1 MSSLEE
7 VHAAAKAGKKTGLPV
22 MATMTFDTA
31 GRSMMGVKPADYKRF
46 AAEIDLQG
54 FGANCGIGPAELI
67 DSVSYFDAA
76 DQERFV
82 IAKGNCGIPAYV
94 DGKIHYHGTPELMAE
109 YALIARDLG
118 VRIIG
123 GCCGTKPEHLS
134 AMRAA
139 LESTPKGAPPSKQ
152 EITNRLGVAWKD
164 LAEKPATDA
173 KAGRER
179 RRRRGDRGRSAS

>member
-1 MSSLEE
+1 
-7 VHAAAKAGKKTGLPV
+7 
-22 MATMTFDTA
+22 
-31 GRSMMGVKPADYKRF
+31 
-46 AAEIDLQG
+46 
-54 FGANCGIGPAELI
+54 
-67 DSVSYFDAA
+67 
-76 DQERFV
+76 
-82 IAKGNCGIPAYV
+82 
-94 DGKIHYHGTPELMAE
+94 MAE

-123 GCCGTKPEHLS
+123 GCCGTKPEHLA

-139 LESTPKGAPPSKQ
+139 LESTPKSAPPSKQ

-179 RRRRGDRGRSAS
+179 RRRRGDRGRSKVENMAEQ